1 VKSKAA
7 KDKQEQ
13 QEYNSRQ
20 LKGLRVMHDSKSLD
34 TGEEVILTLADSNVL
49 DIDGTTGKIR
59 GINDDDDVLENV
71 NIAADE
77 RRLHAQKEI
86 LRSKRPL
93 YSGTYSLTH
102 SLTHL
107 LTRSLTHSLAFLG
120 IDDDEFEENDGSF
133 TIGKKSAILSYYD
146 PLKKKGPAL
155 VLDDTGIVAGSNKSN
170 GNEFNY
176 TDNESLVVGG
186 PQRKPQSLQ
195 VTKSESSDY
204 YNKEEY
210 NSLFNKPKKEKKK
223 RKIRQK
229 NDDIDEISDLN
240 EVLMSTVESGDP
252 AGDRDRGSRSKT
264 SNLVAEQNK
273 IEEVERRDKYNVAV
287 KKANEK
293 TASAFQSTAGRI
305 GTHSLTHLLHSLTYS
320 LTHLLTHSPTHSLT
334 HLLTHLTTY
343 SLSGSNRRG

>member
-1 VKSKAA
+1 
-7 KDKQEQ
+7 
-13 QEYNSRQ
+13 
-20 LKGLRVMHDSKSLD
+20 MHDSKSLD

-204 YNKEEY
+204 YNKVRTHLPRSH
-210 NSLFNKPKKEKKK
+210 SLTHSP
-223 RKIRQK
+223 
-229 NDDIDEISDLN
+229 L
-240 EVLMSTVESGDP
+240 
-252 AGDRDRGSRSKT
+252 
-264 SNLVAEQNK
+264 
-273 IEEVERRDKYNVAV
+273 
-287 KKANEK
+287 
-293 TASAFQSTAGRI
+293 
-305 GTHSLTHLLHSLTYS
+305 THSLTHSVTLTYS
-320 LTHLLTHSPTHSLT
+320 LTHSLRKSITHFLINQKKKRKK
-334 HLLTHLTTY
+334 
-343 SLSGSNRRG
+343 GK